1 MLAEKLGADFI
12 GVVTDTVSP
21 RYVKNEFVRIVK
33 RYVTKPVVTVKVK
46 GELGKILEEGKEADF
61 VQIHRVLTDEE
72 LQYLNSFKWNIIL
85 YVPASGKFETYFRK
99 VISSSN
105 YMVLLDK
112 DNENKV
118 DLYIAKKWISEYSKV
133 GIGGGIKPENV
144 RDYLS
149 LNPYWIDISSG
160 IELYKGKK
168 DPSKMSLIIK
178 EVREWTSIR

>member
-1 MLAEKLGADFI
+1 
-12 GVVTDTVSP
+12 
-21 RYVKNEFVRIVK
+21 
-33 RYVTKPVVTVKVK
+33 
-46 GELGKILEEGKEADF
+46 
-61 VQIHRVLTDEE
+61 
-72 LQYLNSFKWNIIL
+72 
-85 YVPASGKFETYFRK
+85 
-99 VISSSN
+99 
-105 YMVLLDK
+105 MVLLDK